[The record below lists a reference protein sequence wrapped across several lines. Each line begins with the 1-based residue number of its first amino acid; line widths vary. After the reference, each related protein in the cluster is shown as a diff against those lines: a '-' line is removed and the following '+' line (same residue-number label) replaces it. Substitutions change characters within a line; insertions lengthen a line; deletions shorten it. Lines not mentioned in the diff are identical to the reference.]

1 MKREIFFDKIK
12 NIIETGTRG
21 SVYVASDFA
30 NVAEIETVNR
40 ILSRLE
46 DDGIIRRVMR
56 GVYEYP
62 EFNDFL
68 HEYVT
73 PLPDTVAHAI
83 ARNYGWVIVP
93 YGDTALNML
102 GISTQVPSV
111 WIYICDGAY
120 RTYSFSNILLEFK
133 RTTNK
138 DISKVS
144 YKTALV
150 IQALKAIGKGNID
163 ANIVN
168 KISRQLMND
177 DKETMLKESQY
188 ATSWIY
194 ETIKLINK

>member
-1 MKREIFFDKIK
+1 VKREIFFDKIK